1 MCAGARPLNKV
12 VRRHYVTVALTK
24 IQEAQVLKSM
34 DGFLK
39 KRRPPA
45 HIRHEIDIA
54 FRLSGQSVELF
65 EIRPKWRGKPGETME
80 HSIAKAAYVGTRR
93 HWRIYWMRQDL
104 KWHSY
109 EPAPSVNSIDAFCK
123 VVDEDSHCCF
133 FG

>member
-1 MCAGARPLNKV
+1 M
-12 VRRHYVTVALTK
+12 ALTEIEK
-24 IQEAQVLKSM
+24 ARVTKAMEALLQ
-34 DGFLK
+34 

-45 HIRHEIDIA
+45 RVRSEVDMA
-54 FRLSGQSVELF
+54 YRLSGQSVELF

-80 HSIAKAAYVGTRR
+80 HAIAKATYIATRR

-109 EPAPSVNSIDAFCK
+109 EPISEVDTIDAFCK
-123 VVDEDSHCCF
+123 VVHDDSHCCF